1 MLQADQDPSSTD
13 GAYLRKVSPQSGED
27 VEFRG
32 SPTLEIVTERDRTT
46 RQRTA
51 TLDSSG
57 PRDNL
62 VPQTVALMHLAFSER
77 ETHHSHPAQEKIEC
91 ISDNVTMVVA
101 NCSCV
106 TSVSRVGVAAADQ
119 LRP

>member
-32 SPTLEIVTERDRTT
+32 SPSLEIVTERDRTT

-77 ETHHSHPAQEKIEC
+77 ETHHSHPAQENALVHSELNWKLW
-91 ISDNVTMVVA
+91 A
-101 NCSCV
+101 FKLG
-106 TSVSRVGVAAADQ
+106 R
-119 LRP
+119 